1 MKKVNVLGVDFD
13 NYSFNEFQNEFID
26 RLNNHLSTLIVT
38 ANPEIVMA
46 ARQQP
51 EFLALI
57 NHDADFVTPDGF
69 GVVKAARILGTP
81 LKERVTGYDLFV
93 WLMHVAQLRSLRVYL
108 IGAKPAVISAVQA
121 KVEAQYPQIDLVGCE
136 DGYFAEDLETVAQ
149 RIAHTLPDMVFA
161 AIGYPRQ
168 EELLAILRRAAV
180 PALMMG
186 VGGSFDVFS
195 GQAKRAPKA
204 FQRTHLE
211 WFYRLLK
218 NPTRLKRMTVLPKFV
233 GQVSR
238 ARWRERK
245 HWHRK

>member
-1 MKKVNVLGVDFD
+1 MKKVNVLGVNFD
-13 NYSFNEFQNEFID
+13 NQSFNEFQNEFID

-46 ARQQP
+46 ARQDP
-51 EFLALI
+51 EFLNLI
-57 NHDADFVTPDGF
+57 NHDADFVTADGI
-69 GVVKAARILGTP
+69 GVVQAAKMLGTP
-81 LKERVTGYDLFV
+81 LKERVTGYDLFA
-93 WLMHVAQLRSLRVYL
+93 WLMHVAELRSLRVYL
-108 IGAKPAVISAVQA
+108 VGAKPEVIAAVQE
-121 KVEAQYPQIDLVGCE
+121 KVEREYPHIELVGCE
-136 DGYFAEDLETVAQ
+136 DGYFSDSLETVAQ
-149 RIAHTLPDMVFA
+149 RIVQTQPDLVFA

-168 EELLAILRRAAV
+168 EELLAILRQAAV

-195 GQAKRAPKA
+195 GQVKRAPRA

-233 GQVSR
+233 GQVER
-238 ARWRERK
+238 TKLHDRK
-245 HWHRK
+245 HGHKK